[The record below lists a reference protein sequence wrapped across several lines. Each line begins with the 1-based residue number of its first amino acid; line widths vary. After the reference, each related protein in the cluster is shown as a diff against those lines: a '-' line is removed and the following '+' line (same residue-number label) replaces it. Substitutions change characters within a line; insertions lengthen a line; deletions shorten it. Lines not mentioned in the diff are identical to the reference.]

1 MFEYEKME
9 AMKGR
14 QKNQWLM
21 GRTAIFHLEN
31 KLFQWMIEFFYTKMS
46 YKKLQFTAIV
56 NLISSW

>member
-21 GRTAIFHLEN
+21 GHTAIFHLEN
-31 KLFQWMIEFFYTKMS
+31 KLFQWMIEFFYTKNE
-46 YKKLQFTAIV
+46 L
-56 NLISSW
+56 